1 MFHHNIKKNR
11 PVKQVSLWIIA
22 ILLLSFNASDISHSP
37 LDSSQMASVRV
48 GSMAP
53 ELSFKDPEGNMR
65 NLSDLRGKIVMLD
78 FWASWC
84 GPCRQENPSV
94 VKTYHQ
100 FKDANFKSGK
110 GFEIFSVSLDQSKG
124 RWIKA
129 IEQDKLAWDNHV
141 SDLRGW
147 SSRGAAI
154 YGVNSIPR
162 TFLIDGKGKIIGMN
176 LRGQQIAHA
185 LKALQK

>member
-1 MFHHNIKKNR
+1 
-11 PVKQVSLWIIA
+11 
-22 ILLLSFNASDISHSP
+22 
-37 LDSSQMASVRV
+37 
-48 GSMAP
+48 
-53 ELSFKDPEGNMR
+53 
-65 NLSDLRGKIVMLD
+65 
-78 FWASWC
+78 
-84 GPCRQENPSV
+84 V

-110 GFEIFSVSLDQSKG
+110 GFEIFSVSLDQSKD

-129 IEQDKLAWDNHV
+129 IEQDKLGWDNHV

-147 SSRGAAI
+147 SSQGAAI

-176 LRGQQIAHA
+176 LRGQQIANA
-185 LKALQK
+185 LKALQE